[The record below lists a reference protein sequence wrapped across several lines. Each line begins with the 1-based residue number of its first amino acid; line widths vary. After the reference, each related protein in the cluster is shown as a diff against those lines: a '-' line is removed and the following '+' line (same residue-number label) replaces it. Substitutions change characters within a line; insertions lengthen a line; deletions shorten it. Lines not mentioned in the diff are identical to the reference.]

1 MHLYRKSWPNLED
14 MRAVVPYKDGDVMI
28 LYMTKAM
35 VQPGGD
41 DMMAAVRL
49 LHGTTVVK
57 HQVMAAVVIQY
68 DGGEYVTAAVI
79 Q

>member
-1 MHLYRKSWPNLED
+1 
-14 MRAVVPYKDGDVMI
+14 
-28 LYMTKAM
+28 MTKAM